1 MRDNTIAPNPTE
13 PSLDTST
20 YGTYTRDPSPEELE
34 AHFKLSKDDRLF
46 LAQCRTPHT
55 LLGMALQ
62 LCNLRYL
69 GTFITDGLTIPP
81 VVQSFVCQELGIRPV
96 SLRSYFKEKITRLR
110 HQDDIRAYL
119 GYFELSPASVITVIR
134 VLLNRLKVCEE
145 NEAVLLDLVTRTLLE
160 KRVVL
165 PGATTIERLIRRVRE
180 RVRMLLYKQINSR
193 LSKTY
198 RQKLENLL

>member
-1 MRDNTIAPNPTE
+1 
-13 PSLDTST
+13 
-20 YGTYTRDPSPEELE
+20 
-34 AHFKLSKDDRLF
+34 
-46 LAQCRTPHT
+46 
-55 LLGMALQ
+55 MALQ

-96 SLRSYFKEKITRLR
+96 SVRSYFKEKITRLR

-145 NEAVLLDLVTRTLLE
+145 NEAVLFDLVTRTLLE

-180 RVRMLLYKQINSR
+180 RVRIQLYKQINSR

-198 RQKLENLL
+198 RKKLENLLLVPKGDFRSLLDRLRSPPTHSSSLAMVWN